1 MSSKMTVFLLLPLGL
16 VLSCADH
23 EKSSATIPQKLST
36 TREKFSYALGYDFGP
51 NMEHIKSGVEL
62 QFFMRGLEDYL
73 NKKESLV
80 PMDERQ
86 RLRAEEFT
94 RIGDEYIARQKEEAQ
109 QRLQAGEAFLAEN
122 QNKPGVVTTASGL
135 QYLIVAEGRGPK
147 PGPDDRVKIK
157 YRGAFIDG
165 KEFASTERLLGKPS
179 TLLVKSG
186 IPGWVEGFQLMRVGS
201 NYRFFLHP
209 RLAYGE
215 IGQKP
220 DIPPNATLIYDV
232 ELVEIMTDEQ

>member
-1 MSSKMTVFLLLPLGL
+1 MSPKMAVLLLLWL
-16 VLSCADH
+16 VLSCSRH
-23 EKSSATIPQKLST
+23 EKSSAPTSQKLTT

-51 NMEHIKSGVEL
+51 NMEHIKSGVDL

-73 NKKESLV
+73 NKKEALV
-80 PMDERQ
+80 PMEERQ

-94 RIGDEYIARQKEEAQ
+94 RIGDEYIAQQKEEAQ
-109 QRLQAGEAFLAEN
+109 KRLQAGEAFLAEN
-122 QNKPGVVTTASGL
+122 QKQPGVVTTASGL
-135 QYLIVAEGRGPK
+135 QYLVLTEGHGRQ
-147 PGPDDRVKIK
+147 PGLNDRVKIK

-165 KEFASTERLLGKPS
+165 TEFVSTERFSGKPS
-179 TLLVKSG
+179 TLLVRSG
-186 IPGWVEGFQLMRVGS
+186 IPGWVEGFQLMRTGS
-201 NYRFFLHP
+201 SYRFFLHP

-232 ELVEIMTDEQ
+232 ELVEIMTDEE

>member
-1 MSSKMTVFLLLPLGL
+1 MAVFLLLPLWL

-23 EKSSATIPQKLST
+23 EKSSATTPQKLTT

-109 QRLQAGEAFLAEN
+109 KRLQAGEAFLAEN

-135 QYLIVAEGRGPK
+135 QYLILAEGRGPQ
-147 PGPDDRVKIK
+147 PGPNDRVKIK

-165 KEFASTERLLGKPS
+165 TEFASTERFLGKPS

-186 IPGWVEGFQLMRVGS
+186 IPGWVEGFQLMRAGGS
-201 NYRFFLHP
+201 YRFFLHP
-209 RLAYGE
+209 QLAYGE

-232 ELVEIMTDEQ
+232 ELVEIMTDEE